1 MTHES
6 STLNN
11 KRQHIM
17 HALGLFF
24 VLLIG
29 VNPLSAQVTAA
40 VNTDVS
46 KVEAI
51 QPRSAAQRLFGNS
64 ADANVKGLQN
74 ASTSTSTSTSTLSV
88 NAAASNDPLPV
99 EQAFVI
105 SATRKPTGVSIQ
117 FLSANGYYL
126 YREKF
131 KILATA
137 SQADLTPA
145 LPPGVVKYDETF
157 GKNVATFRGMLSLPE
172 VKLAQP
178 MSEGLSIDVYSQ
190 GCADIGICYPP
201 QYQRV
206 QFAPNTATATIAAFE
221 PPRSP
226 SNSKTANTSPL
237 KPPLAASVNA
247 AQPDQA
253 NSPSLPLQPSLSS
266 PTTITLPVVNNA
278 LSSANRS
285 NTSNT
290 TLSSGIKPA
299 STAQEPSSVAHLFQG
314 THPAWLVLA
323 FIGFGLLLTF
333 TPCVLPMVPIVSAI
347 VLGGQPKTVIAE
359 AVSNPNHSSNTSS
372 SINTQ
377 QAFLRSSS
385 YVLGMCVAY
394 TALGV
399 LAGLA
404 GQGLA
409 GFLQQAWVLY
419 AFAVLMVLLAGAQF
433 GWYRLTLPAFLSNRA
448 VAQQDQL
455 RSTPRSG
462 VLHYLG
468 IAVMGALSA
477 LMVGP
482 CLTAPL
488 AGVLTYI
495 AQTGDA
501 WLGGLALFG
510 LSLGM
515 GIPLLLVGVGGAR
528 CLPKTGAWMEHVNY
542 GFGLMLLAVAVWM
555 VQSLLP
561 AWLLSVLWLTMLVL
575 SAQAL
580 GAFRVFSHASSGT
593 SSSRLSSLL
602 QALGFIC
609 LVWAIAM
616 VWGMAA
622 GRFDPLSPLKA
633 SDVSTTQRGATAAS
647 AQFETIPAAQVATRL
662 NQVGNTP
669 IMLDIY
675 ADWCVSCIEFEHYT
689 FADPRVA
696 AQLAAFTL
704 LRVDVTQNTVQDRAL
719 LKQLGLFGPP
729 AILFFTRQGD
739 KPYAEDAA
747 ARVIGFQSAE
757 LFLQQLKTVLTRNR

>member
-6 STLNN
+6 STLNI

-17 HALGLFF
+17 HALRLFF
-24 VLLIG
+24 VLLVAIS
-29 VNPLSAQVTAA
+29 PLSAQVTAA
-40 VNTDVS
+40 VSTDVS

-51 QPRSAAQRLFGNS
+51 QPRSAAQRLFGSS
-64 ADANVKGLQN
+64 ADANVKGVQN
-74 ASTSTSTSTSTLSV
+74 LSTSTLSV

-105 SATRKPTGVSIQ
+105 SATRRPTGVSIQ

-126 YREKF
+126 YRENF

-172 VKLAQP
+172 IKLTQP
-178 MSEGLSIDVYSQ
+178 MSEALSIDVYSQ

-206 QFAPNTATATIAAFE
+206 QFAPNTTTATIATFE
-221 PPRSP
+221 PPRLP
-226 SNSKTANTSPL
+226 FNGKTANTSPL
-237 KPPLAASVNA
+237 KSPLAASVNA
-247 AQPDQA
+247 AQRPQA
-253 NSPSLPLQPSLSS
+253 NSHSLSLEAAPSS
-266 PTTITLPVVNNA
+266 PAASTLPAVNNA
-278 LSSANRS
+278 VSSANTA
-285 NTSNT
+285 NTDQ
-290 TLSSGIKPA
+290 LSGIKPA
-299 STAQEPSSVAHLFQG
+299 STSQQPSSVAHLFQG

-347 VLGGQPKTVIAE
+347 VLGGHEQFTRANSTSTTNNTANNTV
-359 AVSNPNHSSNTSS
+359 S

-377 QAFLRSSS
+377 QALLRSAS

-419 AFAVLMVLLAGAQF
+419 AFAALMVLLAGAQF

-448 VAQQDQL
+448 AAQQDQL
-455 RSTPRSG
+455 RSTQRSG
-462 VLHYLG
+462 IVHFAG

-501 WLGGLALFG
+501 WSGGLALFG

-515 GIPLLLVGVGGAR
+515 GIPLLVVGVGGAR
-528 CLPKTGAWMEHVNY
+528 WLPKTGAWMEHVNY

-561 AWLLSVLWLTMLVL
+561 AWLLSVLWLTLLVL
-575 SAQAL
+575 TAQAL

-593 SSSRLSSLL
+593 SSSTSSSRLISLL
-602 QALGFIC
+602 QSLGFIC

-633 SDVSTTQRGATAAS
+633 SDVSAAQRGVTAVAV
-647 AQFETIPAAQVATRL
+647 QFETIPAAQVATRL

-669 IMLDIY
+669 IILDFY
-675 ADWCVSCIEFEHYT
+675 ADWCVSCIEFERDT
-689 FADPRVA
+689 FADPQVA

-704 LRVDVTQNTVQDRAL
+704 LRVDVTQNTVKDRAL

-757 LFLQQLKTVLTRNR
+757 PFLQQLKTVLSRNR